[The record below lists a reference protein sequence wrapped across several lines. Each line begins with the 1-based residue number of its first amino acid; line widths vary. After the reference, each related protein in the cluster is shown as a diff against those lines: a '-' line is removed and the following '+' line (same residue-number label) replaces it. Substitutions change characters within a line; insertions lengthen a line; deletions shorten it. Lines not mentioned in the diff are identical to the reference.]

1 MGIWIKSE
9 KLFARCYVYLKRI
22 VGPEGQ
28 PVGVAQLDWPP
39 VQATG
44 VAQYKYWA
52 E

>member
-1 MGIWIKSE
+1 MGIWIKSK

-22 VGPEGQ
+22 VGPEGVAQ
-28 PVGVAQLDWPP
+28 GVAQPDWPP